1 MNKQY
6 RIITYVILGITL
18 VFLVQL
24 LRLQVLDS
32 SYKESAEKNALRR
45 ITEHPARGLIYDRND
60 LLLVYNDAAYDL
72 MVVPSEMR
80 EFDTVDLCRILDI
93 SKEELM
99 RRIAKARNYSK
110 MIPSL
115 VAQQMSK
122 SNYGYMQEKMYK
134 FPGFFVQNRT
144 LRYYPKPIAAH
155 ILGYVGEVDQQI
167 LEDDE
172 YYQLGDYIGISGI
185 EKAYEQELRGTKGKR
200 VVLVDVH
207 NRERGSYKN
216 GDEDESS
223 IQGLSLWSTLDMQL
237 QEYGEMLMNNK
248 RGSIVAIEPATGEIL
263 CIVST
268 PTYDPNL
275 LVGSVRSKNYN
286 ILQNDTKRLP
296 LFDRALQAMY
306 PPGSTFKL
314 ANGLIALQE
323 GVITPTTVY
332 ACNGGYNMGSHTVKC
347 HAHANYPDLIYA
359 ISTSC
364 NAYFCRAYYNILSNK
379 KKYKSIQESYQAWKN
394 YINALGF
401 GTKFE
406 TDLPYETRGII
417 PSVEF
422 FDKRYRKSWN
432 GNSVV
437 SMGIGQGEAAVTPI
451 QMANFLAIIANKGY
465 YYKPHVIKAI
475 GSKDTPN
482 ERYSEK
488 MDCGFDKKHFEAIIE
503 GMEQVMLN
511 GTGRSVQIKGIKML
525 GKTGTAQNPHGK
537 DHSVFVCIAPKE
549 EPKIA
554 VFCLVENGGFGA
566 TVAAPIA
573 SLITEYYLFREVK
586 RKEME
591 QHIISLSIL

>member
-1 MNKQY
+1 MDKQY
-6 RIITYVILGITL
+6 RIITYIVLGVAL
-18 VFLVQL
+18 VYLLQL
-24 LRLQVLDS
+24 FRLQVLDP

-72 MVVPSEMR
+72 MVVPNEMR
-80 EFDTVDLCRILDI
+80 EFDTADLCRILDI

-155 ILGYVGEVDQQI
+155 ILGYVGEVDQQM

-216 GDEDESS
+216 GEEDEPS

-237 QEYGEMLMNNK
+237 QEYGEELMSNK

-268 PTYDPNL
+268 PSYDPNL
-275 LVGSVRSKNYN
+275 LVGSVRSKNYSAL
-286 ILQNDTKRLP
+286 LQDSKRLP

-323 GVITPTTVY
+323 GIITPSTVY

-347 HAHANYPDLIYA
+347 HAHPNYPDLIFA
-359 ISTSC
+359 IATSC
-364 NAYFCRAYYNILSNK
+364 NAYFCRAYYNVLSNK
-379 KKYKSIQESYQAWKN
+379 KKYKTIQESYQAWKD
-394 YINALGF
+394 YINTLGF
-401 GTKFE
+401 GVKFD

-451 QMANFLAIIANKGY
+451 QMANFVAIIANRGY
-465 YYKPHVIKAI
+465 FYKPHVIKAI

-488 MDCGFDKKHFEAIIE
+488 IDCGFERKHFDAIVE
-503 GMEQVMLN
+503 GMEQVMVN
-511 GTGRSVQIKGIKML
+511 GTGRSVQIKGVKML

-573 SLITEYYLFREVK
+573 SLITEFYLFREVK
-586 RKEME
+586 RKDLE
-591 QHIISLSIL
+591 QRIIAISPL

>member
-1 MNKQY
+1 MDSRY
-6 RIITYVILGITL
+6 RIITYIIL
-18 VFLVQL
+18 VVAFVYL
-24 LRLQVLDS
+24 LRLFQLQVLDS

-45 ITEHPARGLIYDRND
+45 ITEHPARGLVYDRND
-60 LLLVYNDAAYDL
+60 SLLVYNDAAYDL
-72 MVVPSEMR
+72 MVVPKEMR
-80 EFDTVDLCRILDI
+80 EFDTADMCRILDI

-99 RRIAKARNYSK
+99 RRIEKARKHSAMLPN
-110 MIPSL
+110 L

-122 SNYGYMQEKMYK
+122 ANYGYLQEKMYK

-144 LRYYPKPIAAH
+144 LRHYPKPIAAH
-155 ILGYVGEVDQQI
+155 ILGYVGEVDEKI
-167 LEDDE
+167 LEDDD

-216 GDEDESS
+216 GIEDESS

-237 QEYGEMLMNNK
+237 QEYGEKLMENK

-275 LVGSVRSKNYN
+275 LVGSARSRNYN
-286 ILQNDTKRLP
+286 ALLLDSKRLP

-323 GVITPTTVY
+323 EVITPRTTY
-332 ACNGGYNMGSHTVKC
+332 ACGGGYNMGAHTVKC
-347 HAHANYPDLIYA
+347 HAHPNFPDLIGA
-359 ISTSC
+359 IATSC
-364 NAYFCRAYYNILSNK
+364 NAYFCRTYYNVLSNK
-379 KKYKSIQESYQAWKN
+379 KRYKTIQESYQAWKN
-394 YINALGF
+394 HINALGF
-401 GTKFE
+401 GVKFD

-417 PSVEF
+417 PSVEY
-422 FDKRYRKSWN
+422 FDKVYRKSWN

-451 QMANFLAIIANKGY
+451 QMANFLAIIANRGF

-475 GSKDTPN
+475 GNKENPN
-482 ERYSEK
+482 ERYAEK
-488 MDCGFDKKHFEAIIE
+488 IDCGFDKKHFDAIIE
-503 GMEQVMLN
+503 GMEQVMLA
-511 GTGRSVQIKGIKML
+511 GTGRSAQIPGIKML

-549 EPKIA
+549 EPKIV

-573 SLITEYYLFREVK
+573 SLITEFYLNREVK
-586 RKEME
+586 RKDLEAR
-591 QHIISLSIL
+591 ILSMSTL